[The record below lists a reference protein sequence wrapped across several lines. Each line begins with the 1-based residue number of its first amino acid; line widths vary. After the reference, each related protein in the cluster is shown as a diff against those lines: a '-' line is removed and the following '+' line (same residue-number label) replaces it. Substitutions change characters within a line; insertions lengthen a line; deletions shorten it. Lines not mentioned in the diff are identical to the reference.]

1 MMTKNDLNFK
11 LDKTDN
17 QLTSKCGLIEIYE
30 LAISLGINKLIS
42 DYIPRSKSNRSYKPE
57 NFVIPILLTLLGGGT
72 HIDDIREI
80 KRDKALRKVCMLS
93 NIPSS
98 DSISRWLRNEYN
110 LKALKK
116 INKIICKRILKKVGR
131 NGFTIDND
139 ATYAE
144 SGNKDAKQTYKD
156 FRGYSDLYTFIADF
170 GLCISHNF
178 RNGNI
183 SPATGIIEQLIES
196 SGFIEKLDKKTSYF
210 RSDSAAYQS
219 SILNYCEE
227 KGITFMI
234 TARKDLA
241 VKKIISELPEDG
253 WEKLFDKYGRNTGE
267 EYYET
272 VHTTNKSLKAFTLIV
287 QRKPIIEK
295 NETVSLFPDDRY
307 KYHVI
312 ATNEENMS
320 PEEII
325 KYANGRGNVEN
336 YIKETKYGFGMDNFP
351 SSDFIGNAVWHEMG
365 VLAYNLVIA
374 FKTLILDEEWE
385 KVTVSTLRWKF
396 IFIAG
401 KVIEH
406 GRKIILKVS
415 KECYE
420 LLHKARDKIRSLEF
434 CDA

>member
-1 MMTKNDLNFK
+1 MTKKILNFK

-17 QLTSKCGLIEIYE
+17 QLTSKCGLIEIYD
-30 LAISLGINKLIS
+30 LAISLGIKELIS
-42 DYIPRSKSNRSYKPE
+42 NYIPRSKSNRSYKSE
-57 NFVIPILLTLLGGGT
+57 DYVTPILLTLLGGGKR
-72 HIDDIREI
+72 IDDIREI
-80 KRDKALRKVCMLS
+80 KRDKALRKVCKIS
-93 NIPSS
+93 NVPSP
-98 DSISRWLRNEYN
+98 DAIGRWLRNEKN

-116 INKIICKRILKKVGR
+116 INTIICKKIIKKVER

-144 SGNKDAKQTYKD
+144 SSNKGAKQTYKD

-170 GLCISHNF
+170 GLCISHDF
-178 RNGNI
+178 REGNI
-183 SPATGIIEQLIES
+183 SPATGIKEQLIES
-196 SGFIEKLDKKTSYF
+196 YDFIKDSGKEISYF

-219 SILNYCEE
+219 SILNYCGK

-253 WEKLFDKYGRNTGE
+253 WIRIFDEHGKETNK

-272 VHTTNKSLKAFTLIV
+272 VHTTNKGDKAFSLIV
-287 QRKPIIEK
+287 QRQLIEDK
-295 NETVSLFPDDRY
+295 NETLILFPNDRY

-312 ATNEENMS
+312 ATNEENLES
-320 PEEII
+320 EEII

-336 YIKETKYGFGMDNFP
+336 YIKETKYGFGLDNFP
-351 SSDFIGNAVWHEMG
+351 SYDFIGNAVWHELG

-374 FKTLILDEEWE
+374 FKTIVLDEEWE
-385 KVTVSTLRWKF
+385 QMTVSTLRWEF
-396 IFIAG
+396 MFIAG

-406 GRKIILKVS
+406 GRRIILKVS
-415 KECYE
+415 NEYYD
-420 LLHKARDKIRSLEF
+420 LLHKARDKIRSLIF